1 MNYPALKSHR
11 NSLPALLLAVACVA
25 VFSVTGCGNGRS
37 STKAAKYIPA
47 ATPQAAVTGF
57 LNWRINS
64 QITGTPDAEQLEAM
78 APYISAELH
87 GLLQKARE
95 EYEGIRPSPLALSRE
110 RESRLKPDQRMP
122 SPLALSRGR
131 ERGSRL
137 KPSLKERKRL
147 LGESDLFSSMFEGPT
162 SFSMGDVET
171 QGDEHVVPVRFM
183 SGRQLPA
190 INWIDRVRVV
200 QENGHYVV
208 ADVEYA
214 NHWSLGN
221 HATLLGVLQGATARR
236 DKRRS

>member
-110 RESRLKPDQRMP
+110 RE
-122 SPLALSRGR
+122 
-131 ERGSRL
+131 RGSRL

-171 QGDEHVVPVRFM
+171 QGDEHVVSVRFM

-214 NHWSLGN
+214 NHWSLGS
-221 HATLLGVLQGATARR
+221 HATLLGVLQGAAARR
-236 DKRRS
+236 GQTR

>member
-37 STKAAKYIPA
+37 STKAAKYVPA

-64 QITGTPDAEQLEAM
+64 QVTGTPDAEQLEAM

-95 EYEGIRPSPLALSRE
+95 EYDSG
-110 RESRLKPDQRMP
+110 K
-122 SPLALSRGR
+122 GR
-131 ERGSRL
+131 S
-137 KPSLKERKRL
+137 KERKRL
-147 LGESDLFSSMFEGPT
+147 LRESDLFSSMFEGPT

>member
-1 MNYPALKSHR
+1 MNYPALKSRR
-11 NSLPALLLAVACVA
+11 NSLAALLLAVVCVA
-25 VFSVTGCGNGRS
+25 LCSLIGCGNGRS
-37 STKAAKYIPA
+37 STKAAKYVPA

-64 QITGTPDAEQLEAM
+64 QIIGTPDAEQLEAM
-78 APYISAELH
+78 APYISTELR
-87 GLLQKARE
+87 GLLQQARE
-95 EYEGIRPSPLALSRE
+95 EYKGIGPSPLASRE
-110 RESRLKPDQRMP
+110 
-122 SPLALSRGR
+122 R

-137 KPSLKERKRL
+137 MPSLMERKRL

-162 SFSMGDVET
+162 SFSIGDVEA
-171 QGDEHVVPVRFM
+171 QDDVEAEDDVEAHGDAHVVPVRFM

-214 NHWSLGN
+214 NHWSLGSN
-221 HATLLGVLQGATARR
+221 ATLLGSLKGAKPRR
-236 DKRRS
+236 DKRRA

>member
-1 MNYPALKSHR
+1 MNYPALKSHS
-11 NSLPALLLAVACVA
+11 NSLPVLLLAVVCVA
-25 VFSVTGCGNGRS
+25 VFALSGCGNGRS
-37 STKAAKYIPA
+37 SSKAAKYVPA

-78 APYISAELH
+78 APYISEELR
-87 GLLQKARE
+87 GLLENARE
-95 EYEGIRPSPLALSRE
+95 EY
-110 RESRLKPDQRMP
+110 D
-122 SPLALSRGR
+122 RGKGR
-131 ERGSRL
+131 SKDRR
-137 KPSLKERKRL
+137 RL
-147 LGESDLFSSMFEGPT
+147 LGESDLFSSMFDGPT

-214 NHWSLGN
+214 NHWSLGSN
-221 HATLLGVLQGATARR
+221 ATLLGILKGAKPKR
-236 DKRRS
+236 DKHRA

>member
-25 VFSVTGCGNGRS
+25 MFSLSGCGNGRS
-37 STKAAKYIPA
+37 STKAAKYVPA
-47 ATPQAAVTGF
+47 TTPQAAVTGF

-78 APYISAELH
+78 APYISAELR

-95 EYEGIRPSPLALSRE
+95 EYDGGKGRSR
-110 RESRLKPDQRMP
+110 
-122 SPLALSRGR
+122 
-131 ERGSRL
+131 
-137 KPSLKERKRL
+137 ERKRL

-162 SFSMGDVET
+162 SFSTGDVET
-171 QGDEHVVPVRFM
+171 QGDAHVVPVRFM

-221 HATLLGVLQGATARR
+221 HATLLGVLQGAAARR

>member
-1 MNYPALKSHR
+1 MNYPALKSHS
-11 NSLPALLLAVACVA
+11 NSLPALLLAVVCVA
-25 VFSVTGCGNGRS
+25 VFTLSACGNGRS
-37 STKAAKYIPA
+37 SSEAAKYVPA
-47 ATPQAAVTGF
+47 ATPLAAVTGF

-78 APYISAELH
+78 APYISEELY
-87 GLLQKARE
+87 GLLEKARE

-110 RESRLKPDQRMP
+110 RE
-122 SPLALSRGR
+122 
-131 ERGSRL
+131 RGSRL
-137 KPSLKERKRL
+137 KPSLMERKRL

-171 QGDEHVVPVRFM
+171 QGDAHVVPVRFM

-214 NHWSLGN
+214 NHWSLGSN
-221 HATLLGVLQGATARR
+221 ATLLGILKGAKPKR
-236 DKRRS
+236 DKRRA